1 MQTFLTVLAA
11 IIIVSGIV
19 FVANWIEGKEYKLR
33 TQIIVIVIVT
43 ILSLIYVFYPE
54 LKQLFS

>member
-1 MQTFLTVLAA
+1 MQTLLVVLLA
-11 IIIVSGIV
+11 IIIVLGII
-19 FVANWIEGKEYKLR
+19 FIAHWLEGKEYKIR
-33 TQIIVIVIVT
+33 TQIIVIIIVT

>member
-1 MQTFLTVLAA
+1 MQTVLTVLAA
-11 IIIVSGIV
+11 IIIVSGII
-19 FVANWIEGKEYKLR
+19 FIANWIEGKEYKIK

-54 LKQLFS
+54 LKQFLS